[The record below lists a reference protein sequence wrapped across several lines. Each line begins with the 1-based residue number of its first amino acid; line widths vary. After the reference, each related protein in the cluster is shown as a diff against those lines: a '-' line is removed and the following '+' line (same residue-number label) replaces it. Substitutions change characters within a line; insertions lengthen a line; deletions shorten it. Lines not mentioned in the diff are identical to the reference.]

1 MFNFVIPLQS
11 LLVGQLPVVVGITMM
26 VLITEMVG
34 CILSGEHISR
44 FYPCCRLSAIH
55 HIDMYTI
62 PVFPHTAS
70 NTLRI
75 LYSYTCIFLVYFFYL
90 SHSPHAHTHTQSYGL
105 WYLCATVKGVCGN
118 GVCLCLTVVYFL

>member
-75 LYSYTCIFLVYFFYL
+75 LYSYTCIFLVYFFIFL
-90 SHSPHAHTHTQSYGL
+90 IHHTHTLTHSPMGYGIYVPL
-105 WYLCATVKGVCGN
+105 SKVFVEMESAYV
-118 GVCLCLTVVYFL
+118 